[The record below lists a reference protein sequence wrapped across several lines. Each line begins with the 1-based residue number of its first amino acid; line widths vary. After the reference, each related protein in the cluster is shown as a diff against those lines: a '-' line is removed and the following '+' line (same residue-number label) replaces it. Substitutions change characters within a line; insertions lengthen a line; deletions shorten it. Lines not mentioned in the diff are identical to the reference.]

1 MTTSTLP
8 GLAGWILVTALAA
21 VSGSVTAKTAAGFYK
36 QLDKPSW
43 APPPWLFGPAWL
55 VLYVCMGTAAWRIW
69 RPAGFAG
76 AAGPLA
82 LYGVQLLLNA
92 AWTWFFFVRRTGRGA
107 TVEVLLLW
115 LAIAVTLVV
124 FWQRD
129 LVAGL
134 LFVPYLAWV
143 TFAAALTISCWRRN
157 PTLL

>member
-1 MTTSTLP
+1 M
-8 GLAGWILVTALAA
+8 
-21 VSGSVTAKTAAGFYK
+21 
-36 QLDKPSW
+36 
-43 APPPWLFGPAWL
+43 
-55 VLYVCMGTAAWRIW
+55 
-69 RPAGFAG
+69 
-76 AAGPLA
+76 
-82 LYGVQLLLNA
+82 QLLLNA

>member
-1 MTTSTLP
+1 MSDNALG
-8 GLAGWILVTALAA
+8 GLAGWILGTALAA
-21 VSGSVTAKTAAGFYK
+21 VSGSVTARTAGEFYGR
-36 QLDKPSW
+36 LDKPRW

-55 VLYVCMGTAAWRIW
+55 FLYVCMGTAAWRVW

-76 AAGPLA
+76 AALPLA

-92 AWTWFFFVRRTGRGA
+92 GWAWFFFVRRTGVGG
-107 TVEVLLLW
+107 TVEVVLLW
-115 LAIAVTLVV
+115 VSIGATLVV

-129 LVAGL
+129 RVAGL

-143 TFAAALTISCWRRN
+143 TFAAALTVSCWRRN

>member
-1 MTTSTLP
+1 MDTEALP
-8 GLAGWILVTALAA
+8 GLAGWIAGTALAA
-21 VSGSVTAKTAAGFYK
+21 VSGSVTARTAADFYGR
-36 QLDKPSW
+36 LDKPRW

-69 RPAGFAG
+69 RPGGFAG
-76 AAGPLA
+76 APLPLA
-82 LYGVQLLLNA
+82 LYGVQLVLNA

-107 TVEVLLLW
+107 TVEVALLW
-115 LAIAVTLVV
+115 MAIAATLVA

-129 LVAGL
+129 PVAAL

-143 TFAAALTISCWRRN
+143 TFAAALTVSCWRRN